1 MRKPCES
8 HAKFAMRGL
17 KEKEGETEKDKWRE
31 QGSAEPAL
39 CKNHAYCSLD
49 SPKSKPMQARK
60 RVLLALFH
68 SLHQSAWIV
77 FFTPC
82 EHSSLGST
90 RPKMMRAK
98 KWGTVNVHP
107 QLHRRLVQ
115 GTTGAI
121 GSMCK
126 GKEGEGRR
134 GARSLSCRGNQSA
147 WIVCQA
153 EDGKRFKEDSH
164 NDDKM
169 APDGSFI
176 HPPCLPKDPPAIP
189 LLTTKMWTGNDVLFK
204 LSPSSPKTKPCAT
217 AGKN

>member
-8 HAKFAMRGL
+8 HAKAMRSSGRERERERERETGRERDGEREREREREL

-49 SPKSKPMQARK
+49 TPKSKPMQARK

-68 SLHQSAWIV
+68 SLHRSAWI
-77 FFTPC
+77 
-82 EHSSLGST
+82 G
-90 RPKMMRAK
+90 
-98 KWGTVNVHP
+98 
-107 QLHRRLVQ
+107 
-115 GTTGAI
+115 
-121 GSMCK
+121 
-126 GKEGEGRR
+126 
-134 GARSLSCRGNQSA
+134 
-147 WIVCQA
+147 CQD

-189 LLTTKMWTGNDVLFK
+189 LLTTKM
-204 LSPSSPKTKPCAT
+204 
-217 AGKN
+217 